1 MSCRIVAQ
9 LSPAVCG
16 FEKKKQKKDK
26 KERKDPEC
34 TVGLAKPQ
42 FFGQI
47 ISWWNALN
55 VGKVL
60 FIEDG
65 TPRERGFIEKKFV
78 VIKFVLIQRLYN
90 YGHLVP
96 SVAQIRKGSANSVRT
111 LVLAVSQLDLEANII
126 LIFRSFSFSFLTLV
140 Q

>member
-16 FEKKKQKKDK
+16 FEKKNQKKDK

-34 TVGLAKPQ
+34 TDGLAKPP

-47 ISWWNALN
+47 ISWWNTLS

-65 TPRERGFIEKKFV
+65 TTRERGFIEEKFA

-96 SVAQIRKGSANSVRT
+96 SVARIRKGSANSVRT

-126 LIFRSFSFSFLTLV
+126 LIFRSFSFSFLTSV